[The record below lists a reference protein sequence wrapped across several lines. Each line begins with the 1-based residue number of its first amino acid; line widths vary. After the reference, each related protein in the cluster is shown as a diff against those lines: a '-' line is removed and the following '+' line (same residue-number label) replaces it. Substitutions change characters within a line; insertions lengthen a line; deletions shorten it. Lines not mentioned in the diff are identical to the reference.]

1 MFRLADRMIFNCAM
15 QNRRMTTNGV
25 GLLNI
30 RPPVLTP
37 YSDGSLLLVSKLV
50 IQLSLKAELLFNPT
64 FSWNKL

>member
-1 MFRLADRMIFNCAM
+1 MFRLADSVIFNCAM

-37 YSDGSLLLVSKLV
+37 YSDGSLLVSFKTRYTTKPKSGAP
-50 IQLSLKAELLFNPT
+50 I
-64 FSWNKL
+64 